1 MVIFLSIPNIAP
13 ILSWNPEIRASKKEN
28 PGSRKTYTVDPHS
41 SLRGIG
47 LKGKERKNA
56 RERMKWKGSLHVSSL
71 ALLNASHALLSVSLK
86 PPSFLF
92 RTHSLPPSSP
102 LLLLRLLPQFPFSS
116 PLRHLLH
123 SVEAQWNLNLLPES
137 NSHFNNVSQ
146 LCSQGGEG
154 GKWSPE
160 GCKLTASNATHTTC
174 ECNHMTD
181 FAVLA
186 NSKQGMVGTFLC
198 LPSDHKTIKYRHSHV
213 SGFLKRERKITI
225 WIWYQNIPDP

>member
-1 MVIFLSIPNIAP
+1 MALVWRGKNKKTRKKGWSGKVPFIFPPSRFHPPPSIP
-13 ILSWNPEIRASKKEN
+13 RA
-28 PGSRKTYTVDPHS
+28 RQ
-41 SLRGIG
+41 
-47 LKGKERKNA
+47 
-56 RERMKWKGSLHVSSL
+56 SL
-71 ALLNASHALLSVSLK
+71 AR
-86 PPSFLF
+86 PSSRLPKAPLPSSFA
-92 RTHSLPPSSP
+92 RTPSLPPSSP
-102 LLLLRLLPQFPFSS
+102 LFLSRLIPQFPFCS

-123 SVEAQWNLNLLPES
+123 SVKQQWNLNLLSEL
-137 NSHFNNVSQ
+137 NSRNFNNVSQ

-198 LPSDHKTIKYRHSHV
+198 LPSDHKTIIKYRHSRV
-213 SGFLKRERKITI
+213 SKKRTKNHNLNPVPKYSGLVANKQTLSSVNLSTYVEHDLFL
-225 WIWYQNIPDP
+225 DF